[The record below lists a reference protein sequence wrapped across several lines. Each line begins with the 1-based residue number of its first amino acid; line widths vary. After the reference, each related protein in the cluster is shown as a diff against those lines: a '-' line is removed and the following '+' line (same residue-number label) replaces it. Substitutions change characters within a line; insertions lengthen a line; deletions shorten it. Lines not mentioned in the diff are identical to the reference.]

1 MANLKLKE
9 NLDLTPATISTT
21 ANGLKQGLNAL
32 PQSGFIMPYAGPT
45 PLTTATGTSGTNT
58 IVVASATGAF
68 VGQGIYGTGLSNP
81 GVGLMNYI
89 TGVSGTTITVAF
101 PLTATISS
109 GSVRFCPAGWLLCD
123 GNNGTPDL
131 RNDYVSG
138 STTPGN
144 STTGNHTH
152 TVNTANTAVSST
164 TVAQEH
170 SSTILAGTTTSYGAN
185 NAAHSHV
192 YYFGRVTDTGS
203 DANSNR
209 ITGNQANVVQ
219 NDHIHPND
227 AETNNAVSTSN
238 SGNHNHA
245 TPNFGTA
252 GGAVST
258 ANHNHTRSPAA
269 SSAITAT
276 TANAPATF
284 FVNWIMKV

>member
-9 NLDLTPATISTT
+9 NLDLTPTTISTT
-21 ANGLKQGLNAL
+21 TNGLKQGLNAL
-32 PQSGFIMPYAGPT
+32 PVSGFIVPYAGIINS
-45 PLTTATGTSGTNT
+45 TTGSGTAGGYTVTVNSVT
-58 IVVASATGAF
+58 NAF
-68 VGQGIYGTGLSNP
+68 IGQGVYSS
-81 GVGLMNYI
+81 YI
-89 TGVSGTTITVAF
+89 SGTTAKIIDINSLVLTLDSPLSSTVTSQQITY
-101 PLTATISS
+101 
-109 GSVRFCPAGWLLCD
+109 CPAGWVLCD
-123 GNNGTPDL
+123 GSFGTPDL

-138 STTPGN
+138 STTPGS
-144 STTGNHTH
+144 STAGNHTH

-185 NAAHSHV
+185 NAAHSHT
-192 YYFGRVTDTGS
+192 YFFSRVTDTGS

-219 NDHIHPND
+219 NDHVHPND
-227 AETNNAVSTSN
+227 AATNNAVSTSN

-245 TPNFGTA
+245 TPNFGNA

-258 ANHNHTRSPAA
+258 ANHDHTRSPAA